1 MSDDGRDPKTGRKG
15 RAGRIRFGRRP
26 AWLIV
31 LVLLVL
37 VVLGAYQISLS
48 LGVHDRE
55 SFFNELWGVLGIVLL
70 FLLGGAALGLL
81 MVAIRSW
88 QRRQR
93 GPRSWG
99 NDEADDRADDDD

>member
-1 MSDDGRDPKTGRKG
+1 MSDHRPDLKTGPKDRG
-15 RAGRIRFGRRP
+15 GRIRFGRRP
-26 AWLIV
+26 AWLMV

-37 VVLGAYQISLS
+37 VVFAAYQISLS

-55 SFFNELWGVLGIVLL
+55 SFFNELWGVLGIVFL

-81 MVAIRSW
+81 LVAIRTW

-99 NDEADDRADDDD
+99 DDEADDRADGGD